1 MNGNTGG
8 SNLGSTKIKMSIC
21 TIYLYMDHKSS
32 DALLGSR
39 GVYACARISTVRMD
53 GPWRKVPRCEAACAI
68 CARKDWLKHR
78 FKLRLFVEPP
88 AGSISEDT
96 VAEPVPEQEDADEQE
111 DAGRR
116 QYYIQSPDLVHKLL
130 DVNRYAQRW
139 PLIPTSGGATRIK
152 HRTSQPQGQ

>member
-53 GPWRKVPRCEAACAI
+53 PGAKSHG
-68 CARKDWLKHR
+68 ARLLVQYAR
-78 FKLRLFVEPP
+78 
-88 AGSISEDT
+88 
-96 VAEPVPEQEDADEQE
+96 
-111 DAGRR
+111 GR
-116 QYYIQSPDLVHKLL
+116 
-130 DVNRYAQRW
+130 
-139 PLIPTSGGATRIK
+139 TG
-152 HRTSQPQGQ
+152 